1 MIKAYILP
9 PDVPSWAVTRV
20 MDALTRHAPRDMEFV
35 SDMGEAQLVILNVI
49 GRRDKMLR
57 MAKWIVGS
65 GRQYAI
71 VQYVLRGT
79 LKPST
84 GDWLP
89 LWGSAKVV
97 WSQLDLASAMRQDG
111 VSLSN
116 WQFYHR
122 PFGVDA
128 QVFRCENLPR
138 DNIIFTSGVST
149 NAECVKEAVEAARR
163 SGKTMIHVGKILSS
177 LGEHVRSYKNID
189 DTTMARLYNT
199 CEFVAGL
206 RRGEGFELCAAEG
219 LICGCRPIMFDRFHY
234 RCWFSKWARF
244 IPENFRPETTD
255 SLEALFR
262 QGAEP
267 VSVEERNE
275 AMALFNWESII
286 GGFWQRCL

>member
-1 MIKAYILP
+1 MKAYILP

-20 MDALTRHAPRDMEFV
+20 MDALTRHAPRDVEFV
-35 SDMGEAQLVILNVI
+35 SNMGDSHLAILNVI

-57 MAKWIVGS
+57 LAKWLVDNGK
-65 GRQYAI
+65 QYAI

-79 LKPST
+79 LRPNT
-84 GDWLP
+84 GYWLP
-89 LWGSAKVV
+89 LWGSAKLV
-97 WSQLDLASAMRQDG
+97 WSQLDLASAMKEDG
-111 VSLSN
+111 ASLSN

-149 NAECVKEAVEAARR
+149 NAECVKETVEAARR
-163 SGKTMIHVGKILSS
+163 VGRTMVHVGKILPDA
-177 LGEHVRSYKNID
+177 HVRSYQNID
-189 DTTMARLYNT
+189 DATLARLYNT

-219 LICGCRPIMFDRFHY
+219 LICGARPIMFDRPHY
-234 RCWFSKWARF
+234 RCWFNKWARF
-244 IPENFRPETTD
+244 IPETLRPETTD

-267 VSVEERNE
+267 VSIEERDE
-275 AMALFNWESII
+275 AIALLNWESII